1 MEGSASPVS
10 PVSAAVTAL
19 ERAARLSDEAIAA
32 QLQQFLDRWHF
43 QVMTSS
49 MGQSWNRLE
58 VVRSAV
64 QMLAYGGVPLTE
76 AEIIK
81 LPRMEE
87 EYMIDYIVDKMDESV
102 RERFD
107 EITEDYAELIAA
119 TCKIR
124 SVLDLRSEQEIM
136 DLIETDS
143 SEMCQQ
149 VLKQAVLTAGGKV
162 AHLHRCQNTWV
173 NNMETR
179 LDRLTRAAEIAEAA
193 QKQFLIVE
201 AQLGNLGGNQT
212 SKVKKVL
219 THFAFATQQSQ
230 RQMTFAAWRGAVEQ
244 GKADKELREM
254 NEQMIAEKEMK
265 LRHMKARCKAMVI
278 ESVERMTQH
287 DRLVMQQQWLM
298 QWKREVDFLKK
309 EKKSQEQLNKV
320 LNRVYSVAKKQAEKA
335 TNVMTRR
342 AKERETDL
350 LSDIITIWRYFLQ
363 ELQKEREFEEA
374 VKQTEMKIQDHLQR
388 RKEETA
394 AVFDRM
400 TVATQTGLLTS
411 VLVAWQGVITE
422 ERKFHAMEK
431 EVLQADE
438 EFQCLRHWRSQA
450 VENVQKK
457 KIKMMDTS
465 LLVLTMAA
473 WCKETKENSTDK
485 FYNHKVEN
493 KRKQLMAVQTLF
505 KSFAKDLEEGLQV
518 NDDSAGE
525 THR

>member
-1 MEGSASPVS
+1 M
-10 PVSAAVTAL
+10 
-19 ERAARLSDEAIAA
+19 
-32 QLQQFLDRWHF
+32 
-43 QVMTSS
+43 
-49 MGQSWNRLE
+49 
-58 VVRSAV
+58 
-64 QMLAYGGVPLTE
+64 
-76 AEIIK
+76 
-81 LPRMEE
+81 
-87 EYMIDYIVDKMDESV
+87 
-102 RERFD
+102 
-107 EITEDYAELIAA
+107 
-119 TCKIR
+119 
-124 SVLDLRSEQEIM
+124 
-136 DLIETDS
+136 
-143 SEMCQQ
+143 
-149 VLKQAVLTAGGKV
+149 
-162 AHLHRCQNTWV
+162 
-173 NNMETR
+173 
-179 LDRLTRAAEIAEAA
+179 
-193 QKQFLIVE
+193 
-201 AQLGNLGGNQT
+201 
-212 SKVKKVL
+212 
-219 THFAFATQQSQ
+219 
-230 RQMTFAAWRGAVEQ
+230 
-244 GKADKELREM
+244 
-254 NEQMIAEKEMK
+254 
-265 LRHMKARCKAMVI
+265 
-278 ESVERMTQH
+278 
-287 DRLVMQQQWLM
+287 
-298 QWKREVDFLKK
+298 
-309 EKKSQEQLNKV
+309 
-320 LNRVYSVAKKQAEKA
+320 
-335 TNVMTRR
+335 MTRR